1 MKIPRSFR
9 ITFHRIIFARLGLL
23 VSLIGAVVLL
33 GNAISGQ
40 EFKEVHPGVEHA
52 AVEHRIG
59 TEPVKI
65 NLLRLDL
72 SKVRLDVKLGMD
84 TVVGTETT
92 SSIARRHRAVAA
104 INSGFFRLDSS
115 IFAGDPAGALKI
127 DGEVLSEPDRDRSVI
142 FIDNRRDRTLV
153 EFVHLR
159 TKRTV
164 EIRGREFNVDGINR
178 ERRDNELVVFT
189 PAFHRTTLTGPD
201 GVEAIVRNG
210 RITAILNGVGSS
222 VIPADGLVLSAS
234 GTARNEMM
242 RTLRIGDRVR
252 MFAAVQPVGDEV
264 LPPAIFNYEDHT
276 NGVSMLVKDGAK
288 SLTWEAERAP
298 KSFAEAR
305 HPRTAVAK
313 LKDRRVLFVT
323 VDGRQP
329 GVSVGMTLPELADY
343 LLTVG
348 AVDAINLDG
357 GGSTTMVLDG
367 RVVNTPSDPNGER
380 KVGDAIV
387 VTLR

>member
-1 MKIPRSFR
+1 MQIPRHF
-9 ITFHRIIFARLGLL
+9 TQTIFARLLST
-23 VSLIGAVVLL
+23 VSFLGALCL
-33 GNAISGQ
+33 FCGSLSAQ
-40 EFKEVHPGVEHA
+40 EFKQVHPGVEYSS
-52 AVEHRIG
+52 VEHQIG

-65 NLLRLDL
+65 KLLRLDL
-72 SKVRLDVKLGMD
+72 TKVRIDVKLGMD
-84 TVVGTETT
+84 VVVGTETT

-104 INSGFFRLDSS
+104 INSGFFRLDTS

-127 DGEVLSEPDRDRSVI
+127 DGEILSEPYRDRSVI
-142 FIDNRRDRTLV
+142 FIDNRRDRTHIDFARLG
-153 EFVHLR
+153 

-164 EIRGREFNVDGINR
+164 EIRGREFPIDGINR
-178 ERRDNELVVFT
+178 ERRDNELVLFT
-189 PAFHRTTLTGPD
+189 EAFHRTTLTGPD
-201 GVEAIVRNG
+201 GLELIVKNG
-210 RITAILNGVGSS
+210 RIASILNGVGSS
-222 VIPADGLVLSAS
+222 AIPVDGLLLSAS
-234 GTARNEMM
+234 GSARNEIM
-242 RTLRIGDRVR
+242 RTVRIGDRVR
-252 MFAAVQPVGDEV
+252 ILAAVEPVGDEAV
-264 LPPAIFNYEDHT
+264 PPAIFNYEDHT
-276 NGVSMLVKDGAK
+276 NGVSMLLKDGAK
-288 SLTWEAERAP
+288 VLTWEAERAP

-313 LKDRRVLFVT
+313 LKDGRVLLVT

-329 GVSVGMTLPELADY
+329 GVSVGMTLAELAGY

-380 KVGDAIV
+380 KVGAAIV